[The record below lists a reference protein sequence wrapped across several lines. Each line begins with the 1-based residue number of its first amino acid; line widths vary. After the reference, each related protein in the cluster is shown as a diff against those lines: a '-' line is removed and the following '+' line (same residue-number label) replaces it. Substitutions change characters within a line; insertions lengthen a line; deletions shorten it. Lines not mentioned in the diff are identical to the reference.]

1 MKHFIL
7 IALAMM
13 LCISCSGQPQPLG
26 DIPEMEYGNCEEKE
40 VEVNYIMFDFCNV
53 IDFNYEVETHIYT
66 ITYDDADV
74 FDYDNMAYL
83 SGEDEWYGEFVIVYL
98 SEKDFFD
105 LLADMNKSQKD
116 KWDMVYQ
123 EKWQLKEVATPV
135 EGGTN
140 YKYYLIKN
148 PIYAE

>member
-7 IALAMM
+7 ISIMALMC
-13 LCISCSGQPQPLG
+13 LGCNGQPSVAN
-26 DIPEMEYGNCEEKE
+26 IPEMEYGDCEPNMTP
-40 VEVNYIMFDFCNV
+40 EVNYIMFDFSNV

-123 EKWQLKEVATPV
+123 EKWQLKEIATPV

>member
-1 MKHFIL
+1 
-7 IALAMM
+7 
-13 LCISCSGQPQPLG
+13 
-26 DIPEMEYGNCEEKE
+26 
-40 VEVNYIMFDFCNV
+40 
-53 IDFNYEVETHIYT
+53 
-66 ITYDDADV
+66 
-74 FDYDNMAYL
+74 MAYL

-116 KWDMVYQ
+116 KWDMVTQ
-123 EKWQLKEVATPV
+123 EKWQLKEIATPV
-135 EGGTN
+135 EGGMN